1 MLPDPGFV
9 SAKGR
14 AYSDTRVHTLSDYPL
29 LIGEILRRSEQRYL
43 RRAKRK
49 AFAQRISRAF
59 RIQAQ

>member
-29 LIGEILRRSEQRYL
+29 LIGEILRRSEHHFGL
-43 RRAKRK
+43 RPE
-49 AFAQRISRAF
+49 RIDVGDTNP
-59 RIQAQ
+59 IIL